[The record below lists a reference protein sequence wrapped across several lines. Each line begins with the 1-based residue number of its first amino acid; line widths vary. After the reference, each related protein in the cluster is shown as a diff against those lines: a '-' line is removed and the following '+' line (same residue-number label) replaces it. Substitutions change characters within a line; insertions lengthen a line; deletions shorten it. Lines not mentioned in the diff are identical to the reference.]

1 MSDGTGLDDV
11 SCEVRMSPEQHER
24 YQAVATLVFAKG
36 LIADDTLPALVEF
49 LLVGVSEAV
58 TEHIEEIV
66 ENLCAKEEDDE

>member
-1 MSDGTGLDDV
+1 
-11 SCEVRMSPEQHER
+11 
-24 YQAVATLVFAKG
+24 LVFAKG